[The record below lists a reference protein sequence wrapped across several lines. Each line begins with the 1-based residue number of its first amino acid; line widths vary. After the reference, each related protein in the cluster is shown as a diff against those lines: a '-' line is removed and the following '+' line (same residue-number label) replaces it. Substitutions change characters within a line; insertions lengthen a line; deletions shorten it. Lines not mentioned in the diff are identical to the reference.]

1 MRFRVAV
8 SPLPKGGA
16 PSTAGDPGKTWLGG
30 PAVQPVSP
38 QVTSAQAGFL
48 SCVQCRTRG
57 KSAFR
62 AAEGFSVLLFTAL
75 RFPALIPAS
84 SESQFSCAML
94 YCFICGF
101 QLSPSCLHPE
111 TLLFPACLFFSSSSS
126 SFLQSFR
133 SKGCP
138 LSPAPG
144 AHVLCPSFSHRR
156 HLMSLM
162 SCPGCSPAPAPPP
175 HCSAA
180 PVGATRALLPVHLE
194 TRPDPTPN
202 SSAHCVSQGEKV
214 FSV

>member
-1 MRFRVAV
+1 MSSAEHGERA
-8 SPLPKGGA
+8 PL
-16 PSTAGDPGKTWLGG
+16 
-30 PAVQPVSP
+30 
-38 QVTSAQAGFL
+38 
-48 SCVQCRTRG
+48 
-57 KSAFR
+57 
-62 AAEGFSVLLFTAL
+62 ELLKDSRCCSTAL

-84 SESQFSCAML
+84 SESQFSCEML

-126 SFLQSFR
+126 SFLRSFR

-138 LSPAPG
+138 LSPAPS

-162 SCPGCSPAPAPPP
+162 SCPGCSPAPPPPP
-175 HCSAA
+175 HCPAA

-194 TRPDPTPN
+194 TRPDPTPK
-202 SSAHCVSQGEKV
+202 SSAHCVPRRKGFLGLK
-214 FSV
+214 FSRTVPGAVTDSRRPLRRSCHQSDSTPCLRNI

>member
-1 MRFRVAV
+1 M
-8 SPLPKGGA
+8 
-16 PSTAGDPGKTWLGG
+16 
-30 PAVQPVSP
+30 SP

-62 AAEGFSVLLFTAL
+62 AADGVSVLLFAAV

-84 SESQFSCAML
+84 SESQFSCEML
-94 YCFICGF
+94 YYFICGF
-101 QLSPSCLHPE
+101 QLSPSCLHLE

-126 SFLQSFR
+126 FLRRFR

-138 LSPAPG
+138 LSPAPS
-144 AHVLCPSFSHRR
+144 AHVLCPSFSHRH

-162 SCPGCSPAPAPPP
+162 SCPGCSPALPPPP
-175 HCSAA
+175 HCPAA
-180 PVGATRALLPVHLE
+180 PVGATHALLPVHLE

-202 SSAHCVSQGEKV
+202 SSAHVCPKEKR
-214 FSV
+214 FSRFEIQQNRPRCCYRLKTSPQEILPSE